1 MKMYFRYIEIKNTQ
15 YLMDVE
21 NFDIEEDI
29 LICITLG
36 EPSTHL
42 QILLREP
49 LEDIKI
55 SDVRFLNSTDRS
67 EPHKVE

>member
-1 MKMYFRYIEIKNTQ
+1 
-15 YLMDVE
+15 MDVE

-36 EPSTHL
+36 APKTHL
-42 QILLREP
+42 PVLLREP

-55 SDVRFLNSTDRS
+55 SDVRFLNSTDRG
-67 EPHKVE
+67 EPHKAEL